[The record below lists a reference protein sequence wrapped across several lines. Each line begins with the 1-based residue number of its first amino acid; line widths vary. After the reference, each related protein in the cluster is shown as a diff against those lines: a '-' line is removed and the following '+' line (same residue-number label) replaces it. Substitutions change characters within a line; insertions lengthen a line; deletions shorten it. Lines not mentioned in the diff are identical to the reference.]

1 MANMILG
8 KSPISSITICR
19 LKTGD
24 QFVLYA
30 NGYGQVVG
38 RLKEMII
45 RGGENLFP
53 REIEDFLNTH
63 PNILETHVVSVLN
76 A

>member
-1 MANMILG
+1 MTYSNNLL
-8 KSPISSITICR
+8 SR
-19 LKTGD
+19 FKTGD
-24 QFVLYA
+24 QFILYE
-30 NGYGQVVG
+30 NGYGKVSG

-63 PNILETHVVSVLN
+63 DNILETHVMSIWCTLERSKHP
-76 A
+76 